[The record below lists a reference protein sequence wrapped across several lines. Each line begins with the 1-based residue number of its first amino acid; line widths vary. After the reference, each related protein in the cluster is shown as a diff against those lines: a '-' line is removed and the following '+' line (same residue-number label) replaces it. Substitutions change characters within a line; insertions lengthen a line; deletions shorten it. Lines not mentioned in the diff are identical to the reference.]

1 MKHKHMVIWGM
12 LLLII
17 SCATIEPTRVENG
30 LYINP
35 TYQFSLRV
43 PAGWTTSDE
52 IPGMLKKGMS
62 FVSQQKFKATFSD
75 LKNKCFILVSAEKT
89 ETDWVSFKMYSDKFI
104 TSLDEFFAKEK
115 KKFLKK
121 PDSNYYRY
129 EIYQDQI
136 ENCDSDCI
144 ATKIDFHA
152 ADLKGS
158 GHNILYKSDH
168 GMLYTVALIL
178 IAREERYATGLSGFK
193 TVVDS
198 FQHR

>member
-1 MKHKHMVIWGM
+1 MKYKHIVLWGV

-17 SCATIEPTRVENG
+17 SCATVEPTRVENG

-35 TYQFSLRV
+35 AYQFSLRV
-43 PAGWTTSDE
+43 PAGWE
-52 IPGMLKKGMS
+52 ISEELPGVLKKRMS
-62 FVSQQKFKATFSD
+62 FVSRRNFKATFSD

-89 ETDWVSFKMYSDKFI
+89 EADWVSFRMYSDKFI
-104 TSLDEFFAKEK
+104 ASLDEFFAKEK
-115 KKFLKK
+115 KKFLKT
-121 PDSNYYRY
+121 PGSNYYRY

-144 ATKIDFHA
+144 ATKIDFQA
-152 ADLKGS
+152 KDLKAS
-158 GHNILYKSDH
+158 GQNILYKSDH

-178 IAREERYATGLSGFK
+178 IAREERYATSLRVFK

-198 FQHR
+198 FQRR